1 MSSHFDR
8 ARDGL
13 KKLLGAEPSTQAA
26 GAAAPIPELPAAAWN
41 AEYLRLMLCPA
52 PGLSDRTRALMNTGV
67 LALLLPDAAAASDAD
82 DRVSR
87 ALRALEEL
95 LDETTL
101 AGKRFGSLLRELRA
115 PDLLVLSLLLRDGR
129 SGSPSDQTLRAAQ
142 SSFEHLHL
150 ALDEKRLAEFLV
162 RDDLRMAQIALRPDA
177 DDPQS
182 VEAFTAYLNGAALF
196 NTFTTEEHLKML
208 CLMTLATLS
217 ADGTLTPLK
226 SELLW
231 RLFVDSYNHLMKAYG
246 DEVIEARTIAKS
258 ALNSTRPADISEAE
272 LVQAVEG
279 LPKRYLTLFDPVHIY
294 EHVRLCRNIAADD
307 VHFFLHRSGDVWELT
322 VATLDKPFLFSN
334 ICGVL
339 SYLDLDILDGQAF
352 TSTRGVVLD
361 LFKVGDPKG
370 VLLARSPLDP
380 LLRQVVLAQT
390 DVDSLLRSKQPPA
403 QDPGASRIAPVIAFD
418 NESSHRYTV
427 LEIVAKDAP
436 GLLYRISRTL
446 SSFHCEIEMVVIST
460 EDDKA
465 IDVFH
470 VKKDG
475 EKLMDSDELPLTEAL
490 EQAVDGLS

>member
-1 MSSHFDR
+1 MSSHFER
-8 ARDGL
+8 ARAQL
-13 KKLLGAEPSTQAA
+13 RKLLGAEPSAQATGVTPA
-26 GAAAPIPELPAAAWN
+26 LPELPAAAWN

-52 PGLSDRTRALMNTGV
+52 PGLAERTRALIDAGV
-67 LALLLPDAAAASDAD
+67 MALLLPEAPALDAD
-82 DRVSR
+82 DRAQR
-87 ALRALEEL
+87 ALRALEQL

-115 PDLLVLSLLLRDGR
+115 PDLLVLPLLLRGGR
-129 SGSPSDQTLRAAQ
+129 SEPPSAQTLTAAQ
-142 SSFEHLHL
+142 SSFDHLHL
-150 ALDEKRLAEFLV
+150 VPDEKRLAEFLV

-177 DDPQS
+177 DDPHS
-182 VEAFTAYLNGAALF
+182 VEAFAAYLNGAALF
-196 NTFTTEEHLKML
+196 STFTTEEHLKML
-208 CLMTLATLS
+208 CLLTVATLS

-226 SELLW
+226 AELLW
-231 RLFVDSYNHLMKAYG
+231 RLFVDTYNHLMKAYG

-258 ALNSTRPADISEAE
+258 ALNGSRPPDISETE
-272 LVQAVEG
+272 LIQAVEG

-307 VHFFLHRSGDVWELT
+307 VHFFLHRAGDVWELT

-339 SYLDLDILDGQAF
+339 SLLDLDILDGQAF

-370 VLLARSPLDP
+370 VLASSPLDP
-380 LLRQVVLAQT
+380 LLRQVVLGQT
-390 DVDSLLRSKQPPA
+390 DVESLLKRKQQSTPRR
-403 QDPGASRIAPVIAFD
+403 GTSTVAPVIAFD

-427 LEIVAKDAP
+427 VEIVAKDAP

-460 EDDKA
+460 EEDKA
-465 IDVFH
+465 VDVFH

-475 EKLMDSDELPLTEAL
+475 EKLTDSDELPLTEAL
-490 EQAVDGLS
+490 EQAVDGL